1 MPDGVLMPGMY
12 VQTLLPT
19 GVSSDALLLPQQAVT
34 RDIAGKASVLLVNAE
49 HKVER
54 RPIEV
59 DRAIGNRWMVS
70 TGVAPGDTVIVDGFQ
85 RIKVGDT
92 VNPQP
97 VQLPGAAP
105 TGATR

>member
-1 MPDGVLMPGMY
+1 M
-12 VQTLLPT
+12 
-19 GVSSDALLLPQQAVT
+19 T
-34 RDIAGKASVLLVNAE
+34 RDIAGKASALLVNAE

-70 TGVAPGDTVIVDGFQ
+70 AGVAPGDTVIVDGFQ